1 MPASFLSDNGIVSSR
16 RGLSS
21 HCSASREDIETTL
34 SWNRTLRN
42 AVTEAFLLSI
52 HHFNQGQLKYVWPC
66 YLSSTSTLV
75 PRFLNQQS
83 RPSCRNFKISVL
95 ESCADTM
102 TKPSSSKYVPLDPFA
117 DGEGKPSTLNPQAAA
132 SYLPFKYPIW
142 DIEGIAA
149 IGVSHLSPQEFLKD
163 LSLAVIHD
171 PTTFR
176 TRSATWHS
184 QLAETLVRFGTN
196 AELLSMIQD
205 ICLIPLRDGTW
216 TSAKEHAIFFSKN
229 ETSLEIPSGIGLFVV
244 NSIAESDPNRRKLF
258 TNLGV
263 KSWETPEI
271 CRLILKV
278 HASSDFDPKSLPRDQ
293 LISHAMFLYKTSWQP
308 PKTADLW
315 FATMQNQRCLGR
327 KLYIPGSIPANT
339 PAGRIFTLLPKN
351 FAVIHNDYL
360 EASPLDAYW
369 PLWLVNNLGLSM
381 VPSSIA
387 PHRDA
392 EPQPIQTFKVP
403 ENKHVG
409 VPATVHRALPDYQ
422 MQLMLLEQQN
432 ERRRL
437 IARQEQQEILATDNQ
452 ALPGYQMQSMVVK
465 QQNEMRRLMERQEQE
480 VRATGNQA
488 LQDYHSQLMFLEQ
501 QNKKRLL
508 MPRQEPELETDN
520 HALRDYQ
527 MQLMMFEQQKKK
539 RLLMARQEQEH
550 QEMPPQDTQ
559 SPIAEE

>member
-1 MPASFLSDNGIVSSR
+1 
-16 RGLSS
+16 
-21 HCSASREDIETTL
+21 
-34 SWNRTLRN
+34 
-42 AVTEAFLLSI
+42 
-52 HHFNQGQLKYVWPC
+52 
-66 YLSSTSTLV
+66 
-75 PRFLNQQS
+75 
-83 RPSCRNFKISVL
+83 
-95 ESCADTM
+95 M

-149 IGVSHLSPQEFLKD
+149 VGVSHLSPQEFLKD

-184 QLAETLVRFGTN
+184 QLAETLVRFGTD
-196 AELLSMIQD
+196 AELLSMIQG

-216 TSAKEHAIFFSKN
+216 TSARGHAIFFSKS
-229 ETSLEIPSGIGLFVV
+229 ETSLEIPSGIGLLVV
-244 NSIAESDPNRRKLF
+244 NSLAESDPSRRKLF

-263 KSWETPEI
+263 KAWETPEI
-271 CRLILKV
+271 CRLILNV
-278 HASSDFDPKSLPRDQ
+278 HASSAFDPKSLPRDQ

-315 FATMQNQRCLGR
+315 FATMQNERCLGR
-327 KLYIPGSIPANT
+327 KLYIPGSISANT

-351 FAVIHNDYL
+351 LAVIHNDYL

-387 PHRDA
+387 PHRDP

-409 VPATVHRALPDYQ
+409 VPVTVHRALPDYQ
-422 MQLMLLEQQN
+422 MKLMLLEQQN

-437 IARQEQQEILATDNQ
+437 IARQEQEILATDNQ

-480 VRATGNQA
+480 IRATGNQA
-488 LQDYHSQLMFLEQ
+488 LQDYHSQLMLLEQ
-501 QNKKRLL
+501 QN
-508 MPRQEPELETDN
+508 
-520 HALRDYQ
+520 
-527 MQLMMFEQQKKK
+527 KK